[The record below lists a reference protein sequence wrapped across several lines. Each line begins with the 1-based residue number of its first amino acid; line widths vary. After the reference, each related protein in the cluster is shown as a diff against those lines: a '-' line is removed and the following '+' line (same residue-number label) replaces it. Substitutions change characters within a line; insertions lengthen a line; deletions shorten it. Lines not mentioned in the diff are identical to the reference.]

1 MRLERMTLGLLDPR
15 SDQLSY
21 TSTLREEVVGKGH
34 APHPTISEL
43 MTQNDPLRVI
53 KLAMLTIRS
62 SSVLMTLGPGLEFFL
77 FLPKKRKG
85 SIKMRVPWSS

>member
-1 MRLERMTLGLLDPR
+1 MGGIEPTTLGLLDPR

-62 SSVLMTLGPGLEFFL
+62 SSELMTLGPGLKNFL
-77 FLPKKRKG
+77 FAATEENEAPK
-85 SIKMRVPWSS
+85 